1 MNLILELVSRDGQDP
16 SGEPRKVFGVE
27 GGRIGRASDCDWVL
41 RSPYISRYHATI
53 CCIDGA
59 FHIVSTSENG
69 VALNDAHT
77 TLPQLENQ
85 ALKDGDHL
93 FIDEYEIAVSIS
105 AAVPVAMPTA
115 LAAPEEPV
123 SIEEELTRESPLLR
137 TAFGLDPLRNFTPS
151 PPPANTRPQESAWN
165 HSPGLADHFMPPP
178 VAPLPPV
185 APARVALPADW
196 DRTHFPTPAAPTV
209 PPPALVLSP
218 TPVALP
224 PTPAAPPSSSVQL
237 PTPPAHLLASPPPPA
252 PAQLPTP
259 QPTVPAS
266 SRDTPSAPP
275 AADSGSAFDLSAFLR
290 GAGIDPD
297 SLSPEMAGTL
307 GRMLRAAVQG
317 LIDALH
323 TRADFR
329 DQFRLPVTR
338 VKKSENNP
346 LKFAVDADD
355 AWVSL
360 LRKRADRYL
369 GPLDAMDDAFDDIRT
384 HHLAMVVGMQAGF
397 ESVLNR
403 FNPKTLAQEF
413 DKRSRRGAL
422 WPVPAGVRYWRQYVD
437 LFENLTVGEP
447 QATFRRL
454 FGDEFAHAYERYLDT
469 AKHQPGKP
477 S

>member
-105 AAVPVAMPTA
+105 AAVPVATSIAP
-115 LAAPEEPV
+115 AAPEEPV
-123 SIEEELTRESPLLR
+123 SIEEEFTRESPLLR

-165 HSPGLADHFMPPP
+165 HSPGLADHFIPPP

-209 PPPALVLSP
+209 PPPA
-218 TPVALP
+218 
-224 PTPAAPPSSSVQL
+224 
-237 PTPPAHLLASPPPPA
+237 

-266 SRDTPSAPP
+266 SRDTPGAPP

-317 LIDALH
+317 LIEALH

-469 AKHQPGKP
+469 AQHQPGKP

>member
-1 MNLILELVSRDGQDP
+1 
-16 SGEPRKVFGVE
+16 
-27 GGRIGRASDCDWVL
+27 
-41 RSPYISRYHATI
+41 
-53 CCIDGA
+53 
-59 FHIVSTSENG
+59 
-69 VALNDAHT
+69 
-77 TLPQLENQ
+77 
-85 ALKDGDHL
+85 
-93 FIDEYEIAVSIS
+93 
-105 AAVPVAMPTA
+105 
-115 LAAPEEPV
+115 
-123 SIEEELTRESPLLR
+123 
-137 TAFGLDPLRNFTPS
+137 
-151 PPPANTRPQESAWN
+151 
-165 HSPGLADHFMPPP
+165 
-178 VAPLPPV
+178 
-185 APARVALPADW
+185 
-196 DRTHFPTPAAPTV
+196 
-209 PPPALVLSP
+209 
-218 TPVALP
+218 
-224 PTPAAPPSSSVQL
+224 
-237 PTPPAHLLASPPPPA
+237 
-252 PAQLPTP
+252 
-259 QPTVPAS
+259 
-266 SRDTPSAPP
+266 
-275 AADSGSAFDLSAFLR
+275 
-290 GAGIDPD
+290 
-297 SLSPEMAGTL
+297 MAGTL

-317 LIDALH
+317 LIEALH

-437 LFENLTVGEP
+437 LFENLTVGES

>member
-77 TLPQLENQ
+77 MLPQLENR

-115 LAAPEEPV
+115 PAAPEDPV
-123 SIEEELTRESPLLR
+123 SIEEEFTLESPLLR

-196 DRTHFPTPAAPTV
+196 DRTHFPAPAAPTV
-209 PPPALVLSP
+209 PPPA
-218 TPVALP
+218 
-224 PTPAAPPSSSVQL
+224 PAE
-237 PTPPAHLLASPPPPA
+237 
-252 PAQLPTP
+252 LPTP

-266 SRDTPSAPP
+266 SRDTPGAPP
-275 AADSGSAFDLSAFLR
+275 VADSGGAFDLSAFLR

-317 LIDALH
+317 LIEALH

-437 LFENLTVGEP
+437 LFENLTVGES

>member
-123 SIEEELTRESPLLR
+123 SIEEEFTRESPLLR

-196 DRTHFPTPAAPTV
+196 DRTHFPAPAAPTV
-209 PPPALVLSP
+209 PPPA
-218 TPVALP
+218 
-224 PTPAAPPSSSVQL
+224 PAE
-237 PTPPAHLLASPPPPA
+237 
-252 PAQLPTP
+252 LPTP

-317 LIDALH
+317 LIEALH

>member
-77 TLPQLENQ
+77 TLPQLENR

-105 AAVPVAMPTA
+105 AAVPVATSIAP
-115 LAAPEEPV
+115 AAPEEPV
-123 SIEEELTRESPLLR
+123 SIEEEFTRESPLLR

-165 HSPGLADHFMPPP
+165 HSPGLADHFIPPP

-209 PPPALVLSP
+209 PPPA
-218 TPVALP
+218 
-224 PTPAAPPSSSVQL
+224 
-237 PTPPAHLLASPPPPA
+237 

-266 SRDTPSAPP
+266 SRDTPGAPP

-317 LIDALH
+317 LIEALH

-469 AKHQPGKP
+469 AQHQPGKP